1 MSSFFWIN
9 TRRGVSSKIIY
20 IIRRGKIMDV
30 DIETLIGGIFC
41 LGYVVYGALVKGGFW
56 RQNWTNKGGRWVSA
70 AEGPIFFLFMIV
82 LFLTLGIVL
91 TLEGFNII

>member
-1 MSSFFWIN
+1 MNILFRIFE
-9 TRRGVSSKIIY
+9 RGES
-20 IIRRGKIMDV
+20 MEV

-70 AEGPIFFLFMIV
+70 AEGPIFYV
-82 LFLTLGIVL
+82 
-91 TLEGFNII
+91 

>member
-1 MSSFFWIN
+1 MNILFTIFE
-9 TRRGVSSKIIY
+9 RGES
-20 IIRRGKIMDV
+20 MEV

-41 LGYVVYGALVKGGFW
+41 LGYVVYGALIKGGFW

-70 AEGPIFFLFMIV
+70 AEGPIFFVLMIV